1 MIKQQRDDLLDG
13 SVVVGVQAE
22 LGEALVLTHQL
33 RRRDAEQP
41 QNTLETGAVERLL
54 QVFDGVELD
63 ASLAQDLD
71 RAARLPSTGIVVDR
85 EHRCEPIHYR
95 NLLSSSRR
103 ASKIID
109 CKR

>member
-22 LGEALVLTHQL
+22 LGEALVLAHQL
-33 RRRDAEQP
+33 RRSDAEQP
-41 QNTLETGAVERLL
+41 QNALETGAVERLL

-85 EHRCEPIHYR
+85 EHRCEAIH
-95 NLLSSSRR
+95 
-103 ASKIID
+103 
-109 CKR
+109 